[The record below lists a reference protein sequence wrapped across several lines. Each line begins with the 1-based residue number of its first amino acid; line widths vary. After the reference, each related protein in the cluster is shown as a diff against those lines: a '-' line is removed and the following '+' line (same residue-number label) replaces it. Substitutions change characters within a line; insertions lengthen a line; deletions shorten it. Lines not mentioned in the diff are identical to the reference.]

1 MSLSILS
8 TVAAAC
14 ASGHNGCQASN
25 MCEQT
30 GSKVAQC
37 TAQLQC
43 IQNNLGNA
51 LKQCMSND
59 NLSLLVRNV
68 SLAPKVS
75 NKRHAAVQSAILLFV
90 TVNTAP
96 EVHLNALQYSLA

>member
-1 MSLSILS
+1 MDVKHLICMNRL
-8 TVAAAC
+8 
-14 ASGHNGCQASN
+14 GQKLHNALRSC
-25 MCEQT
+25 M
-30 GSKVAQC
+30 
-37 TAQLQC
+37 QLQC

-90 TVNTAP
+90 TVNTAS
-96 EVHLNALQYSLA
+96 EMHLNALQYSLA